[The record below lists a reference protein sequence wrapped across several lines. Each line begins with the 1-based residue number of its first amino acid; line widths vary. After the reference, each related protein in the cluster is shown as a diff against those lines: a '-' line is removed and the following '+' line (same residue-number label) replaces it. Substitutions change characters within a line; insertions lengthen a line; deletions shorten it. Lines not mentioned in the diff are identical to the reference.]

1 MVCVN
6 VHAMNSPD
14 QQPTNT
20 NREKLRLEVMRVIEA
35 NPDMSQREIARKLG
49 VSLGGINY
57 ALKALIERG
66 FVKTGNFGR
75 SENKGAYIY
84 LLTPEG
90 VAQKSALA
98 AKFLGRKL
106 EEYEVLRQEIEVLKG
121 EVGSDESGRGAK
133 S

>member
-1 MVCVN
+1 
-6 VHAMNSPD
+6 MNSPD